1 MKTIKLNIY
10 NIDELSDEA
19 KEKAHQ
25 DYISSEYFEYS
36 WLNES
41 IESVKAFCNAFNC
54 DLIDYE
60 LSTYTN
66 GYLTSNIDNDCIR
79 GMKKNNLPDKESM
92 PTGYILDADLMYSFY
107 ENYQGDII
115 EAFNNALDDGLKAI
129 TKDMEYQESLEY
141 FLDHAGV
148 NNYKYLS
155 DGSYYH

>member
-1 MKTIKLNIY
+1 MQTIKINLFCVN
-10 NIDELSDEA
+10 ELSDNA

-54 DLIDYE
+54 DLTDYE
-60 LSTYTN
+60 LSTYSN
-66 GYLTSNIDNDCIR
+66 GYLKSNINNECIR
-79 GMKKNNLPDKESM
+79 GMKKKDLPNKESM
-92 PTGYILDADLMYSFY
+92 PTGYYLDSDLMYSFY

-115 EAFNNALDDGLKAI
+115 EAFNIALNDGLKLI

-141 FLDHAGV
+141 FIEHAEV
-148 NNYKYLS
+148 NQYQYTE
-155 DGSYYH
+155 DGNFY